1 MDISEDY
8 VGTPLEIKRGLL
20 NQNQKLKQQIEE
32 LSAKTAEMISSSADK
47 LCGIYNLAKKRHQF
61 SEVRRNAIRRR
72 YVLLYSRWMDEKSAK
87 SLEKEINGS
96 DDVVMFYIG
105 GRRGRQGYS
114 AAYKAEK

>member
-61 SEVRRNAIRRR
+61 SEVRRNAIHGDMFF
-72 YVLLYSRWMDEKSAK
+72 YIVGWMDEKSAK

-96 DDVVMFYIG
+96 DDVVCSIWRTQRTTRIFS
-105 GRRGRQGYS
+105 RLQS
-114 AAYKAEK
+114 